1 MSRTDLMRGTL
12 DLLILRALMGGSNHG
27 LGIARRVEQLT
38 QGAFRVNP
46 GSLFPA
52 LHRLEQK
59 GWLTAEWGRSETNR
73 KAKFYELTPPG
84 AGTPRRKPATG
95 SASRSRSSWRC
106 ATSRWRDVREGHPL
120 RVAAGDDRPAA
131 PPVVV
136 LSHRLWQGVYGA
148 DPSVLGSTL
157 VVEGCTRSR

>member
-12 DLLILRALMGGSNHG
+12 DLLILRALMTESNHG
-27 LGIARRVEQLT
+27 LGVARRVEQIT

-73 KAKFYELTPPG
+73 KAKFYELTS
-84 AGTPRRKPATG
+84 AGRRHTEEEARNWKRISVAIEL
-95 SASRSRSSWRC
+95 A
-106 ATSRWRDVREGHPL
+106 L
-120 RVAAGDDRPAA
+120 R
-131 PPVVV
+131 
-136 LSHRLWQGVYGA
+136 
-148 DPSVLGSTL
+148 T
-157 VVEGCTRSR
+157 T

>member
-12 DLLILRALMGGSNHG
+12 DLLILRALMTGANHG
-27 LGIARRVEQLT
+27 LGIARRVEQMT

-73 KAKFYELTPPG
+73 KAKYYALTP
-84 AGTPRRKPATG
+84 AGRGNADEEARNWKRVAV
-95 SASRSRSSWRC
+95 AIEL
-106 ATSRWRDVREGHPL
+106 ALRDVEG
-120 RVAAGDDRPAA
+120 A
-131 PPVVV
+131 
-136 LSHRLWQGVYGA
+136 
-148 DPSVLGSTL
+148 
-157 VVEGCTRSR
+157 